1 MEVAVDPVGV
11 EPVEPAEGG
20 EVVLF
25 GVATSAL
32 MIGSSDQLGLI
43 KAVGCFGQ
51 GIVTSARALS

>member
-1 MEVAVDPVGV
+1 VDPVGV